1 MNFIVNEDG
10 LASNAPHIGDLEEYG
25 YRYILG
31 AKEGD
36 HKFLFEFVDQDVE
49 TGEAIEVVISGEKKE
64 EISHCFRIVYN
75 APLNKSNQDLKVT
88 FVEYWEDNPRKKKK
102 FYVSVGLPT

>member
-1 MNFIVNEDG
+1 MNFIVKEDC

-36 HKFLFEFVDQDVE
+36 HKFLFEFVDQAVE
-49 TGEAIEVVISGEKKE
+49 TAEAIEVVIPDEKKE
-64 EISHCFRIVYN
+64 KISHRIVYN
-75 APLNKSNQDLKVT
+75 SFMSYPM
-88 FVEYWEDNPRKKKK
+88 P
-102 FYVSVGLPT
+102 